1 MMGGMG
7 GLGRGRRNK
16 GGENDRIPNMGRGKG
31 RKSRKKDKDDD
42 TPVVKTESRPVQKPI
57 GRGYHVVAVR
67 GIFPLREQ
75 VAELVRAMGNG
86 ISPHDAQELI
96 QMHDFKLERQT
107 AKPGPD
113 PWSGPWEPV
122 DREATFEMFRN
133 DIYSFA
139 PEPVADSIID
149 NHICMPLPIRLIGE
163 WGKLAT
169 HKAVKEFTLSP
180 DEVAAQVE
188 YQRKVIKKMQE
199 EDLKK
204 QRNDDTGGFAPF
216 TRNPRKVQRRAQ
228 NPNGQDAE
236 NSKPIQQQ
244 ILEELEK
251 APKDRPDDQQ
261 INQRL
266 ADYIAKHASPQDH
279 LLLFRYVDFNVE
291 PGKIYRY
298 RVRLEVDNPFRN
310 RHAEE
315 VADPSIIEKKF
326 WDTEVSEPTKP
337 VYVPEPAHFYVM
349 HVVGDPGR
357 SSLPWAKVDLY
368 QWFAST
374 GTIVNKEI
382 MAQIGQLLGGLHQA
396 KVLNPTDNSDDME
409 KVPFVTNDALVD
421 VAAGF
426 SLDPGLHRDLI
437 SEIAAAETKDKSEP
451 KEHKA
456 SDKEKRNV
464 GSMVPDV
471 LVFVDGNGALRV
483 IDGLD
488 QQEEHQDAKTR
499 YNVQNDQWEDLT
511 KPDEAD
517 QPRPGGRMGGM
528 GKKGRRGGR
537 AAAGAKKQQ

>member
-1 MMGGMG
+1 
-7 GLGRGRRNK
+7 
-16 GGENDRIPNMGRGKG
+16 
-31 RKSRKKDKDDD
+31 
-42 TPVVKTESRPVQKPI
+42 
-57 GRGYHVVAVR
+57 
-67 GIFPLREQ
+67 
-75 VAELVRAMGNG
+75 
-86 ISPHDAQELI
+86 
-96 QMHDFKLERQT
+96 
-107 AKPGPD
+107 
-113 PWSGPWEPV
+113 
-122 DREATFEMFRN
+122 
-133 DIYSFA
+133 
-139 PEPVADSIID
+139 
-149 NHICMPLPIRLIGE
+149 
-163 WGKLAT
+163 
-169 HKAVKEFTLSP
+169 
-180 DEVAAQVE
+180 
-188 YQRKVIKKMQE
+188 
-199 EDLKK
+199 
-204 QRNDDTGGFAPF
+204 
-216 TRNPRKVQRRAQ
+216 
-228 NPNGQDAE
+228 
-236 NSKPIQQQ
+236 
-244 ILEELEK
+244 
-251 APKDRPDDQQ
+251 
-261 INQRL
+261 
-266 ADYIAKHASPQDH
+266 
-279 LLLFRYVDFNVE
+279 
-291 PGKIYRY
+291 
-298 RVRLEVDNPFRN
+298 LEVDNPFHN

-315 VADPSIIEKKF
+315 VADPSIIEKKL
-326 WDTEVSEPTKP
+326 WETEVSEPTKA

-349 HVVGDPGR
+349 HVVGDAGR

-382 MAQIGQLLGGLHQA
+382 IAQIGQLLGGLHQA

-499 YNVQNDQWEDLT
+499 YNVQNDQWEVT
-511 KPDEAD
+511 KPDDAD

-528 GKKGRRGGR
+528 GKKGGRRGGR